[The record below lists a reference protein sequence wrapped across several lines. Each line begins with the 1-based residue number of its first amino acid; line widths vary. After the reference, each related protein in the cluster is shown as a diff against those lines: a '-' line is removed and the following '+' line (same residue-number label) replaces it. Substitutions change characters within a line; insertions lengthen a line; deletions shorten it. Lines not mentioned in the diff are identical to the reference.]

1 MATYFSDFGV
11 FEWYDLLPAVHGGHG
26 GGGLVAVIDHLLE
39 ALTRDQPS
47 HWSLLGG
54 IETLGVNIHP
64 LLVHFPI
71 AFLFGFLLTEVYGM
85 LFKKKEARRLAS
97 GLLYLGAFSAVITA
111 AAGLFAA
118 VTVPHGATVHEIME
132 WHEKA
137 GLTVAGLS
145 VAMALWRRF
154 GGIPAAAMSQ
164 TLSLLLTIILAVVLF
179 LGADMGGMMVYR
191 HGVAVQA
198 VQALQTPTEH
208 HHHDHG
214 AGE

>member
-11 FEWYDLLPAVHGGHG
+11 FGWHDMLPSVHGGHG

-39 ALTRDQPS
+39 ALTRDAPS
-47 HWSLLGG
+47 SWSLLGG
-54 IETLGVNIHP
+54 IETLGVNVHP

-71 AFLFGFLLTEVYGM
+71 AFLFGFVLTEIYGM
-85 LFKKKEARRLAS
+85 LFKKKDARRLAS
-97 GLLYLGAFSAVITA
+97 GLLYLGAIGAVMTA

-118 VTVPHGATVHEIME
+118 ATVPHGARVHEIME

-164 TLSLLLTIILAVVLF
+164 TLSIFLMLILAVVLF
-179 LGADMGGMMVYR
+179 LGADMGGMMVYK
-191 HGVAVQA
+191 HGVAVQD
-198 VQALQTPTEH
+198 LQTTIEH
-208 HHHDHG
+208 QHHDHG
-214 AGE
+214 AQD